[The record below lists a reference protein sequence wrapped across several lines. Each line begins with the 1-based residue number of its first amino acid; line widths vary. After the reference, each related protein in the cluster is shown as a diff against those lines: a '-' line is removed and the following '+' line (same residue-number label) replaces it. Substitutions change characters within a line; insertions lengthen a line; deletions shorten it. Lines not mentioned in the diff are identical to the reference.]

1 MNTFTLDANIIK
13 FEGIPAEAS
22 EADIVCFCPKQ
33 DDLLT
38 CRAAWRA
45 VLIDALRRDIP
56 ITAIIEGFD
65 GMMTP
70 SEKDALFEML
80 SYVSFIFV
88 DSDSAEILQKEPKET
103 PEEVLRCIHKRFG
116 VCSVILTDEG
126 LAFDGEKITEW
137 EK

>member
-13 FEGIPAEAS
+13 SEGIPAEAKN
-22 EADIVCFCPKQ
+22 ADIVCFCPKQ
-33 DDLLT
+33 GDLLP
-38 CRAAWRA
+38 CRAAWRD
-45 VLIDALRRDIP
+45 VLIDALRRDVP
-56 ITAIIEGFD
+56 ITAILEDFD

-70 SEKDALFEML
+70 SEKDALLEML
-80 SYVSFIFV
+80 SYVRFIFV
-88 DSDSAEILQKEPKET
+88 DSDPAEILQKEPKET
-103 PEEVLRCIHKRFG
+103 PEEVLRYIHKRFG